1 MSESG
6 HVGRRESAGE
16 RDVIGAGGPPRISVV
31 TVTYNSIGEIDACLE
46 SLERQP
52 VPLELLLID
61 NASTDGTG
69 GRIRSFAAQHE
80 NVTAIC
86 NPRNLGLSAANN
98 QALGRVTG
106 EMILFLNP
114 DTIAQEGALAGLMGY
129 LDHRPDVVVVGPANT
144 GPDGRPHQSFHT
156 GWNLLHVL
164 WWRILPYRLA
174 RRVSDRVVRFR
185 EREVAFVSGACL
197 LIRRSV
203 FEAIG
208 GFDEAYFLTVED
220 AADLCRRARRSGRV
234 MYYPGVGVV
243 HLTGRS
249 GRSAPPVVR
258 WEGLRGTVYHFTKHH
273 GRLAGLLVTVLFLA
287 GYAARSVAALAL
299 SPFRRGML
307 DRVRDYRRLAG
318 RILRENPALRGRP

>member
-1 MSESG
+1 M
-6 HVGRRESAGE
+6 
-16 RDVIGAGGPPRISVV
+16 IGAEGPPRISVV
-31 TVTYNSIGEIDACLE
+31 TVTYNSMGEIDACLE
-46 SLERQP
+46 SLERQS
-52 VPLELLLID
+52 VPLDLLLID
-61 NASTDGTG
+61 NASTDGTAA
-69 GRIRSFAAQHE
+69 RIRAFAARHE
-80 NVTAIC
+80 NATVVR

-106 EMILFLNP
+106 EFVLFLNP
-114 DTIAQEGALAGLMGY
+114 DTVVPEGSLEGLIRY

-144 GPDGRPHQSFHT
+144 SEDGTPHQSFHA

-164 WWRILPYRLA
+164 WWRILPYGLV
-174 RRVSDRVVRFR
+174 RRVSDRLVRFR

-197 LIRRSV
+197 LIRRAV

-234 MYYPGVGVV
+234 MYYPGASVV

-249 GRSAPPVVR
+249 GRSVPLVVR

-273 GRLAGLLVTVLFLA
+273 GRLAGLLVTALFLA
-287 GYAARSVAALAL
+287 GYAVRSLAALAL